1 MLVVLAEQMYKHMD
15 PQIHRHML
23 LVAVAVQLLG
33 ESLLVLL
40 QQVVAVLVEQIQ
52 VLENKVEMVQE
63 VLL

>member
-1 MLVVLAEQMYKHMD
+1 MLAEQMYMHMD

-23 LVAVAVQLLG
+23 LVAAAVQLLG

-40 QQVVAVLVEQIQ
+40 QQVVAVMVEQTPIVQ
-52 VLENKVEMVQE
+52 NKAEMVQE